1 MINLKEIKNNLI
13 KKENF
18 YFLIIIL
25 LIFSLDRYSK
35 IKIIKNFSNQSFYF
49 NDFLNFDLIW
59 NTGIGFGILSSSSSL
74 IYNLISFLIFG
85 VIVLLGYY
93 FLKSDKYEKFTFSII
108 IGGAIGNFY
117 DRLFYKAVPDFID
130 LHHGNF
136 HWFTFNIAD
145 IFITLGIFSFI
156 IKGFLIKNN

>member
-18 YFLIIIL
+18 YFLIIML
-25 LIFSLDRYSK
+25 FIFSLDRYSK
-35 IKIIKNFSNQSFYF
+35 IIIIKNFSNQSFYF

-93 FLKSDKYEKFTFSII
+93 FLKSDKYEKITFSMI

-145 IFITLGIFSFI
+145 IFITLGIFAFI

>member
-1 MINLKEIKNNLI
+1 MINLKEIKNKLI

-59 NTGIGFGILSSSSSL
+59 NTGIGFGILSSSSLL
-74 IYNLISFLIFG
+74 IYNLISFLIFA
-85 VIVLLGYY
+85 VIILLGYY
-93 FLKSDKYEKFTFSII
+93 FLKSDKYENVVHFEDVE
-108 IGGAIGNFY
+108 G
-117 DRLFYKAVPDFID
+117 
-130 LHHGNF
+130 
-136 HWFTFNIAD
+136 
-145 IFITLGIFSFI
+145 
-156 IKGFLIKNN
+156 